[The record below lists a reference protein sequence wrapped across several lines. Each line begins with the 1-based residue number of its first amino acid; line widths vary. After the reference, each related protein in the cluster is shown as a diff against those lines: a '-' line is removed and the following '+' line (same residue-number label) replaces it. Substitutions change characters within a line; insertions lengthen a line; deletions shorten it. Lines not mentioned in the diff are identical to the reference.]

1 MSKNDLFKVR
11 RVEVTWTSNKKYEI
25 LRGRKVVLK
34 LGDRDEAN
42 KVCEYLNT
50 LPIGSSNKKSSK
62 KKTSKVAKQDKLEG
76 EASE

>member
-62 KKTSKVAKQDKLEG
+62 KKTSKMAKQDKLEG

>member
-25 LRGRKVVLK
+25 LRGRKVVLQ

>member
-1 MSKNDLFKVR
+1 MSKKELFKVR
-11 RVEVTWTSNKKYEI
+11 RVERTWTSNKEYEI